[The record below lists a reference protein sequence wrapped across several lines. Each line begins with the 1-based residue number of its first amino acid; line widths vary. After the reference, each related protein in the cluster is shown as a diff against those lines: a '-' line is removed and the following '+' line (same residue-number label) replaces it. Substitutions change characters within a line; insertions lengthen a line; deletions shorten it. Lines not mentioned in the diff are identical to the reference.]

1 MRKMPTIE
9 PRCAPPNAA
18 IARRT
23 RTRFASA
30 GGGNGRATRRFA
42 TGSVRATAR
51 GSAASAT
58 SRSTG
63 SRSPTAT
70 RCCSG
75 RATPAPSAGDPRRA
89 VRRSLPRLRQGA
101 RPALRQVQ
109 QRARVLQRQPRA
121 SAGGGRLP
129 AGCVRPRGDDAH
141 DGAVDSAVDRRSVCA
156 AARARGPGMAR
167 LRTPVIVAAQAKP
180 YESGC
185 HDSHSR

>member
-89 VRRSLPRLRQGA
+89 VRRSLPRLWQGA
-101 RPALRQVQ
+101 RPLCVKCNSALGFCND
-109 QRARVLQRQPRA
+109 
-121 SAGGGRLP
+121 SP
-129 AGCVRPRGDDAH
+129 ALLL
-141 DGAVDSAVDRRSVCA
+141 A
-156 AARARGPGMAR
+156 AAAYLRAACEHEGTMPMTAPSTGEACAPPRERAAGNGSFADAR
-167 LRTPVIVAAQAKP
+167 HCRCAGKAV
-180 YESGC
+180 
-185 HDSHSR
+185 